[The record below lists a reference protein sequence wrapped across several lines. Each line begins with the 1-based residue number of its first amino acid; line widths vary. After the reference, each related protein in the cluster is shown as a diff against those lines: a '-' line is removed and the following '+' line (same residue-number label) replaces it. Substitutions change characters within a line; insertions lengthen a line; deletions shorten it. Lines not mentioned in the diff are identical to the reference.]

1 MWLTEEMN
9 SRAKHRPGSHR
20 SRTAESLSLPGPLAV
35 ALKVMVEQQI
45 LLVNARQQAC
55 RPGGRDNVDQDSKQ
69 ASCQRCHAVQCMPI
83 GGVSCSELQQA
94 LRL

>member
-1 MWLTEEMN
+1 MRLTEEMN
-9 SRAKHRPGSHR
+9 SSAKHRPGSHR

-55 RPGGRDNVDQDSKQ
+55 RPGGWVCSGRRQ
-69 ASCQRCHAVQCMPI
+69 ASCQCWHAVSACSA
-83 GGVSCSELQQA
+83 GGLSFPEL
-94 LRL
+94 

>member
-1 MWLTEEMN
+1 MQQLEGVGQAEPIKLLLSAVKGSTHKHLRVWLTEEMN
-9 SRAKHRPGSHR
+9 SSAKHRPGSHR

-55 RPGGRDNVDQDSKQ
+55 RPGEQDWSG
-69 ASCQRCHAVQCMPI
+69 P
-83 GGVSCSELQQA
+83 
-94 LRL
+94 